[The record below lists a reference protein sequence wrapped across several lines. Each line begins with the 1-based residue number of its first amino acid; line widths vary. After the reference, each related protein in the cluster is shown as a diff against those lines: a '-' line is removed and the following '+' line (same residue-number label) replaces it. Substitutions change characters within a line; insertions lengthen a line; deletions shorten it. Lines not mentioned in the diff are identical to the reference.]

1 MKRTRVL
8 TVLALSLAMTA
19 VCYSADQSQQRGGPG
34 RGLGSR
40 NSLLGLLGREQ
51 VQKELK
57 LTDEETAKVKEVV
70 EKLRGEMRE
79 QYQALESIE
88 DRNQRRVKLTQVSDE
103 LDEKLR
109 VQLRDVVP
117 REKMMRLYQ
126 IRMQVRPVVD
136 SLTSR
141 FLAEPLK
148 LTDEQ
153 KAKLDEIKKDMQA
166 KQSELFA
173 KMREVSETGRSELFE
188 KMRDLNTETDQKAL
202 GVLTEEQKKAFE
214 EMKGEKFELQRERG
228 RRDAT

>member
-51 VQKELK
+51 IQKELK

-88 DRNQRRVKLTQVSDE
+88 DRNERRVKLTQVSDE

-109 VQLRDVVP
+109 EQLRDVVP

-126 IRMQVRPVVD
+126 ICMQVRPVVD
-136 SLTSR
+136 SLTS
-141 FLAEPLK
+141 LAERLK